1 MPDKASPEYRGE
13 AAAAAFGR
21 VLEAERAAE
30 AAVAVCRE
38 RAADLLAAAQKSKRA
53 LQEDVDARIA
63 AWRVR
68 LASKADRGIAA
79 LESEAARWA
88 EPVAPE
94 AKSKDRISRAVARLA
109 DELIDGG

>member
-13 AAAAAFGR
+13 AAAAFDR
-21 VLEAERAAE
+21 VLDAERAAE
-30 AAVAVCRE
+30 ASVAACRE
-38 RAADLLAAAQKSKRA
+38 QAAGLLAAAREMKRA

-88 EPVAPE
+88 EPAAPD
-94 AKSKDRISRAVARLA
+94 ATGKDRISRAVARLA